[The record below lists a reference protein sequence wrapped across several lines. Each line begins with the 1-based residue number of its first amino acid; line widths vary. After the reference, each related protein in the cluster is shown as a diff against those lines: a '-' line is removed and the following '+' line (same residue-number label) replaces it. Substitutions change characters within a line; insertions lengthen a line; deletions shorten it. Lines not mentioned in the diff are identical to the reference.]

1 MPYYIV
7 ILGTAGSGKTTLTGS
22 LQEWLE
28 DYGFDV
34 ATINLDPAAEY
45 LPYKPDI
52 DVRDYVNAR
61 EIMLKYKLGPNG
73 ALIVSADL
81 IATRLDEILDE
92 VNALRSNYII
102 IDTPGQ
108 LEVFAFRESGP
119 VVLNTIVGSS
129 KTVTLF
135 LIDSIFSKSPSG
147 LLSALLLSASIHV
160 RLGKPQV
167 NVLTK
172 SDLISDEDLDK
183 IINYMENPEEFAY
196 NLISDKTTRILW
208 DLGDLEAIL
217 PRLTMYKMIP
227 VSSINRDGFD
237 NLYAM
242 IQRIVA
248 GGEDYLT
255 EEPSPIL

>member
-22 LQEWLE
+22 LQGWLE
-28 DYGFDV
+28 DYGFDA

-61 EIMLKYKLGPNG
+61 EIMLKYRLGPNG
-73 ALIVSADL
+73 ALIVSSDL
-81 IATRLDEILDE
+81 IATKLDEILDE
-92 VNALRSNYII
+92 VNALRSNYILV
-102 IDTPGQ
+102 DTPGQ

-119 VVLNTIVGSS
+119 IVLNTIIGDS
-129 KTVTLF
+129 KAVTLF
-135 LIDSIFSKSPSG
+135 LIDSIFSRTPSG

-160 RLGKPQV
+160 RLGKPQI
-167 NVLTK
+167 NVLAK
-172 SDLISDEDLDK
+172 SDLLSNEDIDRIL
-183 IINYMENPEEFAY
+183 NYMENPGEFAY
-196 NLISDKTTRILW
+196 SLVNDRAARILW
-208 DLGDLEAIL
+208 DLGDLEAML
-217 PRLTMYKMIP
+217 PRLTMYDVVP
-227 VSSINRDGFD
+227 VSAISRDGFD
-237 NLYAM
+237 NLYAL
-242 IQRIVA
+242 IQRVVA